1 MKANSVLRLIPP
13 LWVLTIMFFLSGCVE
28 EVFKLET
35 TSNGVSSIIPLYSY
49 EWEERNEADTIIF
62 ECNQRITYSLDEK
75 NDVLYPLAVV
85 KLYPIKDTVVFNN
98 NEKPDVIYSEEKT
111 TTESNGDVPEVNRIR
126 KDFYFTD
133 GQNVRADIYFE
144 KYNLTVGDV
153 NYNLPYVVVNDISFV
168 GANTDEISNEENLYF
183 ANLDFSFDWSINN
196 TQQDNAED
204 ISISYIKKMLL
215 GDDELLDVSYSD
227 GYTWHNGKQ
236 FSIFVEKTET
246 WRDGG
251 EYKTTYTSPIFD
263 FYILGKENSSL
274 QIDNLEFEYSE
285 TNNSSET
292 IETNTGDW
300 NIKQH
305 TKYITL
311 THSNGVQSFSNDFEF
326 PVFKINLSLDG
337 KSFEFNLDQTYKI
350 NTEIITED
358 GKNTHV
364 TSVTTSILNRRFQA
378 DVFTNLEM
386 ADDNVENPP
395 IVEPEPEPE
404 PEPTPEPEKY
414 KYGKIVD
421 YSVTAVYDADATF
434 SDGKIT
440 KKCVM
445 IRFERGYLWGICEY
459 QDDFPEEYTYTT
471 SGYSGFNSVTR
482 DEAFEPF
489 ELARAVDV
497 NEGIAWYSEN
507 NKLIAGIDVLTCKIL
522 GWENMVNGKYSA
534 FINTYDAK
542 YSNNRYTLTLTAPAG
557 VSKTFYSE

>member
-1 MKANSVLRLIPP
+1 LDKIASNSVQK
-13 LWVLTIMFFLSGCVE
+13 S
-28 EVFKLET
+28 
-35 TSNGVSSIIPLYSY
+35 
-49 EWEERNEADTIIF
+49 
-62 ECNQRITYSLDEK
+62 
-75 NDVLYPLAVV
+75 
-85 KLYPIKDTVVFNN
+85 
-98 NEKPDVIYSEEKT
+98 
-111 TTESNGDVPEVNRIR
+111 
-126 KDFYFTD
+126 
-133 GQNVRADIYFE
+133 
-144 KYNLTVGDV
+144 
-153 NYNLPYVVVNDISFV
+153 
-168 GANTDEISNEENLYF
+168 
-183 ANLDFSFDWSINN
+183 
-196 TQQDNAED
+196 
-204 ISISYIKKMLL
+204 
-215 GDDELLDVSYSD
+215 
-227 GYTWHNGKQ
+227 

-251 EYKTTYTSPIFD
+251 EHKTTYTSPIFD

-378 DVFTNLEM
+378 DVFTNLEI

-414 KYGKIVD
+414 KYGKIEI
-421 YSVTAVYDADATF
+421 SQF
-434 SDGKIT
+434 I
-440 KKCVM
+440 
-445 IRFERGYLWGICEY
+445 F
-459 QDDFPEEYTYTT
+459 
-471 SGYSGFNSVTR
+471 
-482 DEAFEPF
+482 DE
-489 ELARAVDV
+489 
-497 NEGIAWYSEN
+497 
-507 NKLIAGIDVLTCKIL
+507 T
-522 GWENMVNGKYSA
+522 
-534 FINTYDAK
+534 
-542 YSNNRYTLTLTAPAG
+542 
-557 VSKTFYSE
+557 